1 MPAKEKGGWGGCGA
15 PSREGG
21 EEEEELEVAWGV
33 RGGEVR
39 NKAVRR
45 KRRCSSHTAG
55 RGNPQ
60 VRGEWRGAIYRAT
73 LAVCLCLCLIMSLC
87 EQADEYASQA
97 AAAAAEEF
105 LCV

>member
-60 VRGEWRGAIYRAT
+60 VRGEWGGGYLQGDAR
-73 LAVCLCLCLIMSLC
+73 CLSLPLFDY
-87 EQADEYASQA
+87 EP
-97 AAAAAEEF
+97 
-105 LCV
+105 L